1 MRRGWRGP
9 TDVVLVTHDSFAIS
23 DDVRAEFEET
33 SGLELR
39 ILQSGD
45 AGELL
50 SKALLTAGNPQG
62 DVLFGVDNNL
72 LSRALD
78 GDLFE
83 PYESPGLENVDDGY
97 VLDPEHRVT
106 PIDHGE
112 VCLNYDKAWF
122 SEREIEPPRSLD
134 DLTHPRFEGMLV
146 VENAATSTPG
156 LAFLLATVARY
167 GEPGWQDF
175 WRRLRENR
183 VLVVDGWEE
192 AYNVRFS
199 GAAGDGDRP
208 IVVSYASSPPAEV
221 IFATPRP
228 KEAPTAVVEDSCFRQ
243 IEFAGV
249 LRGAPNEEGARK
261 LVDFLLDEALPGGH
275 PALDVRLP
283 GQPRRG
289 APPGVRALRRRAREP
304 ARAVARR
311 DRGESRPVG
320 ERVDAHRAS
329 LSAHAWRAL
338 TYGVPLA
345 FLALFFAFPLVSIL
359 ERGLGS
365 GEGAISPLD
374 VLTDPLTREV
384 LWFTLWQAVA
394 STVLTIAVALPA
406 SYVLGRYTF
415 RGRSARHG
423 GGDRAVRPPHGRRR
437 ARLSRRTARRASS
450 AAGWRS

>member
-1 MRRGWRGP
+1 MPLLTSCCKGLVIVTVVSALALGSLGCGGGDESP

-50 SKALLTAGNPQG
+50 SRALLTAGNPQG

-78 GDLFE
+78 SDLFE
-83 PYESPGLENVDDGY
+83 PYESPGLENVDAGY
-97 VLDPEHRVT
+97 ELDSEYRVT

-112 VCLNYDKAWF
+112 VCLNYDKEWF

-156 LAFLLATVARY
+156 LAFLLATVARF
-167 GEPGWQDF
+167 GEPGWQRF

-192 AYNVRFS
+192 AYNVQFS
-199 GAAGDGDRP
+199 GAAGNGDRP

-221 IFATPRP
+221 IFATPQP
-228 KEAPTAVVEDSCFRQ
+228 KEAPTAVVDDSCFRQ

-249 LRGAPNEEGARK
+249 LEGARNQDGART
-261 LVDFLLDEALPGGH
+261 LVDFLLEKRFQEDIPLSMFVFPVNSSAELPREFELFAVVPESPLELSPDEI
-275 PALDVRLP
+275 
-283 GQPRRG
+283 G
-289 APPGVRALRRRAREP
+289 AN
-304 ARAVARR
+304 R
-311 DRGESRPVG
+311 DR
-320 ERVDAHRAS
+320 
-329 LSAHAWRAL
+329 W
-338 TYGVPLA
+338 
-345 FLALFFAFPLVSIL
+345 VSEWTRI
-359 ERGLGS
+359 
-365 GEGAISPLD
+365 
-374 VLTDPLTREV
+374 VLR
-384 LWFTLWQAVA
+384 
-394 STVLTIAVALPA
+394 
-406 SYVLGRYTF
+406 
-415 RGRSARHG
+415 
-423 GGDRAVRPPHGRRR
+423 
-437 ARLSRRTARRASS
+437 
-450 AAGWRS
+450 